1 VINIST
7 PREYLATYV
16 TAAQMSQFFI
26 DKVGFIS
33 AKAYGAKGDGVT
45 DDTASI
51 NAAIATAIANG
62 NSMVY
67 MPCGTYLNSGLS
79 SDSTSITFV
88 GDGSTFTGSTYP
100 ILDWAQLV
108 DKGIVGNT
116 SDFNA
121 SITNST
127 TIVSAINE
135 IENELSTHIAH
146 TSRHLT
152 LMSSAGDM
160 IYRKSTGA
168 AILPI
173 GTAYYTLGINSGATA
188 PQWVASL
195 QSLMTAKGDI
205 VYASA
210 ANTPAKL
217 AKAAN
222 DGAILIQASDIPSWL
237 AKGTAYQHL
246 GMNSGASAP
255 EWQPSANSVLTAAGD
270 TLYASGANTLA
281 RLAKGTGY
289 QSLNMNSGATTPEWQ
304 ASLQSLMTAQCD
316 IVYASAANTPTRLAK
331 GTAGQLLQINSGAT
345 APEWTAISAS
355 GSFSDTTT
363 IIGASTYITKTIPL
377 GIAAKRAIVMLYS
390 EITDYTHGMAQIF
403 VTNDPSETQVLSIG
417 HIGGFASSDHNVH
430 YNTGS
435 TLYTAEIS
443 EKFFGAVN
451 ASSAQSVALSHAR
464 INGTNLELSFY
475 SALAKVMEI
484 DNGAWEAWL

>member
-1 VINIST
+1 
-7 PREYLATYV
+7 
-16 TAAQMSQFFI
+16 MSQFFI

-45 DDTASI
+45 DDTTSI

-146 TSRHLT
+146 TSWHLT

-173 GTAYYTLGINSGATA
+173 GTAYYTLGVNSGANA
-188 PQWVASL
+188 PQWVTSL

-210 ANTPAKL
+210 ANTPARL

-222 DGAILIQASDIPSWL
+222 DGAILTQASDIPSWL

-246 GMNSGASAP
+246 GMKSDASAP
-255 EWQPSANSVLTAAGD
+255 EWQASANSVLTAAGD
-270 TLYASGANTLA
+270 MLYASGANTLA
-281 RLAKGTGY
+281 RLEKGTAY
-289 QSLNMNSGATTPEWQ
+289 QALQMNSGATAPEWVNSL
-304 ASLQSLMTAQCD
+304 ASLLTAKGD
-316 IVYASAANTPTRLAK
+316 LVYASAANTPARLAVGSTDQYLK
-331 GTAGQLLQINSGAT
+331 MSSDGIPAWAT
-345 APEWTAISAS
+345 DNNYVSAS
-355 GSFSDTTT
+355 ATILLSADTERSQNAVAEVTKKTFTVNLQGFYRVYFTSKLANWAGYGGSVKVYLNGVSVGDETLNESD
-363 IIGASTYITKTIPL
+363 STYT
-377 GIAAKRAIVMLYS
+377 
-390 EITDYTHGMAQIF
+390 E
-403 VTNDPSETQVLSIG
+403 
-417 HIGGFASSDHNVH
+417 H
-430 YNTGS
+430 YVNLPWAYAGS
-435 TLYTAEIS
+435 TIDIKLTNGSTNETAYV
-443 EKFFGAVN
+443 KN
-451 ASSAQSVALSHAR
+451 CRVAGTVAR
-464 INGTNLELSFY
+464 IADAVTL
-475 SALAKVMEI
+475 
-484 DNGAWEAWL
+484 D

>member
-1 VINIST
+1 MINIST

-45 DDTASI
+45 DDTMSI

-173 GTAYYTLGINSGATA
+173 GTAYYTLGVNSGANA
-188 PQWVASL
+188 PQWVTSL

-210 ANTPAKL
+210 ANTPARL

-222 DGAILIQASDIPSWL
+222 DGAILTQASDIPSWL

-246 GMNSGASAP
+246 GMKSDASAP
-255 EWQPSANSVLTAAGD
+255 EWQASANSVLTAEGD
-270 TLYASGANTLA
+270 MLYASGANTLA
-281 RLAKGTGY
+281 RL
-289 QSLNMNSGATTPEWQ
+289 E
-304 ASLQSLMTAQCD
+304 
-316 IVYASAANTPTRLAK
+316 K
-331 GTAGQLLQINSGAT
+331 GTAYQALQMNSGAT
-345 APEWTAISAS
+345 APEWVNSLASLLTTAGDTVYASANNTPARLAKGTAYQIKRMNSGATAPEWATDNNYVSAS
-355 GSFSDTTT
+355 ATILLSADTERSQNAVAEVTKKTFTVNLQGFYRVYFTSKLANWGGYGGSVKVYLNGVLAGTEPLNASD
-363 IIGASTYITKTIPL
+363 STY
-377 GIAAKRAIVMLYS
+377 A
-390 EITDYTHGMAQIF
+390 E
-403 VTNDPSETQVLSIG
+403 
-417 HIGGFASSDHNVH
+417 H
-430 YNTGS
+430 YINLPWAYAGS
-435 TLYTAEIS
+435 TIDIKLENGNKIETAYV
-443 EKFFGAVN
+443 KN
-451 ASSAQSVALSHAR
+451 CRVAGTVAR
-464 INGTNLELSFY
+464 IADAVTL
-475 SALAKVMEI
+475 
-484 DNGAWEAWL
+484 D

>member
-1 VINIST
+1 MINIST

-108 DKGIVGNT
+108 DNGIVGNT

-135 IENELSTHIAH
+135 IENKLSTHIAH

-173 GTAYYTLGINSGATA
+173 GTAYYTLGVNSGATA

-210 ANTPAKL
+210 ANTPARL

-222 DGAILIQASDIPSWL
+222 DGAILTQASDIPSWL

-246 GMNSGASAP
+246 GMKSDASAP
-255 EWQPSANSVLTAAGD
+255 EWQASANSVLTAAGD
-270 TLYASGANTLA
+270 MLYASGANTLA
-281 RLAKGTGY
+281 RLAKGTAY
-289 QSLNMNSGATTPEWQ
+289 QALQMNSGATAPEWVNSL
-304 ASLQSLMTAQCD
+304 ASLLTAKGD
-316 IVYASAANTPTRLAK
+316 LVYASAANTPARLAVGSTDQYLK
-331 GTAGQLLQINSGAT
+331 MSSDGIPAWATENNTVIPSDTVILSSTSKKTVAASTDGVTAKSFVIQAEGYYRVKALTCNFSTNFSSGGDTELSIFVNSTATQIYSGGTYSSNSSLSTNNFTSHVADTSHLAAGSTIIFKLNTYNGSGAV
-345 APEWTAISAS
+345 
-355 GSFSDTTT
+355 GSVKDAYICGTKSRAYDVVTT
-363 IIGASTYITKTIPL
+363 S
-377 GIAAKRAIVMLYS
+377 
-390 EITDYTHGMAQIF
+390 
-403 VTNDPSETQVLSIG
+403 
-417 HIGGFASSDHNVH
+417 
-430 YNTGS
+430 
-435 TLYTAEIS
+435 
-443 EKFFGAVN
+443 
-451 ASSAQSVALSHAR
+451 
-464 INGTNLELSFY
+464 
-475 SALAKVMEI
+475 
-484 DNGAWEAWL
+484 

>member
-51 NAAIATAIANG
+51 NAAIAAAIANG

-108 DKGIVGNT
+108 NKGIVGNI

-173 GTAYYTLGINSGATA
+173 GTAYYTLGVNSGATA

-210 ANTPAKL
+210 ANTPARL

-222 DGAILIQASDIPSWL
+222 DGAILTQASDIPSWL

-246 GMNSGASAP
+246 GMKSDASAP
-255 EWQPSANSVLTAAGD
+255 EWQASANSVLTAAGD
-270 TLYASGANTLA
+270 MLYASGANTLA
-281 RLAKGTGY
+281 RLAKGTAY
-289 QSLNMNSGATTPEWQ
+289 QA
-304 ASLQSLMTAQCD
+304 LQM
-316 IVYASAANTPTRLAK
+316 
-331 GTAGQLLQINSGAT
+331 NSGAT
-345 APEWTAISAS
+345 APEWVNSLASLLTTAGDTVYANANNTPARLAKGTAYQIKRMNSDATAPEWATLNNDGTFTITATNINVGKTYTKIIALGGSFTKGYCLIRGDDATTLALIFFDTTSGNSQSIYMFGNSVVKHYHESLDGQLSDRRFGAS
-355 GSFSDTTT
+355 GGGADIFIDTC
-363 IIGASTYITKTIPL
+363 Y
-377 GIAAKRAIVMLYS
+377 
-390 EITDYTHGMAQIF
+390 
-403 VTNDPSETQVLSIG
+403 
-417 HIGGFASSDHNVH
+417 
-430 YNTGS
+430 
-435 TLYTAEIS
+435 
-443 EKFFGAVN
+443 
-451 ASSAQSVALSHAR
+451 
-464 INGTNLELSFY
+464 INGTNLSITF
-475 SALAKVMEI
+475 SNVGGT
-484 DNGAWEAWL
+484 GANNLTVDAAYWFVQA